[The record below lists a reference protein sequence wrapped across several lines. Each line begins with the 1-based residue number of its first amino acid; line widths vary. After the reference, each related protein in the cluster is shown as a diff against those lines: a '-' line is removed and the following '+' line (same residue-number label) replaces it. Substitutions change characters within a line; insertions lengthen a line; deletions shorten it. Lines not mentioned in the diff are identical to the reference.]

1 MDRIA
6 QVFRDLALLIQR
18 QHPAVA
24 WMLARNSDWRGRL
37 VARLVVVV
45 VVAVELVE
53 VGWVRR
59 RMPSGTFG
67 CRRLGRRAS
76 SLAHRT
82 LGLY

>member
-1 MDRIA
+1 
-6 QVFRDLALLIQR
+6 
-18 QHPAVA
+18 
-24 WMLARNSDWRGRL
+24 
-37 VARLVVVV
+37 
-45 VVAVELVE
+45 VE